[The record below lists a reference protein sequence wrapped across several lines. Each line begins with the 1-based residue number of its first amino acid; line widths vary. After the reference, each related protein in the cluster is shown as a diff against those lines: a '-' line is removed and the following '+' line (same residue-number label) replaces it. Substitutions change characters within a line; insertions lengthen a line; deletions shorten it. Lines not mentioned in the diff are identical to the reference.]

1 MKNTG
6 PLEDGEEVEMEE
18 KKLALVGCGFL
29 GGIVADAYAAG
40 LLEGYR
46 LTGALSRTA
55 EKTRAVAEKTGC
67 RACASLEELLALEPD
82 CVVETASVQMARE
95 MALPVLRRGAD
106 LVLVSVGALADADF
120 RAQVEAAARESGAKV
135 RIASGAVGG
144 FDVLRTV
151 SLMARAQ
158 GLPET
163 AGIVTHKGPQ
173 SLKNTPVFREAL
185 LTDTEESCVLSG
197 TAAEAIA
204 QLPTKVNVAVAASL
218 ATTGPDS
225 AGAQI
230 FSVPGF
236 VGDDHCITAEID
248 GVRATVDIYSRTSA
262 IAGWSVVALLR
273 NLVSPIVF

>member
-1 MKNTG
+1 
-6 PLEDGEEVEMEE
+6 MEE
-18 KKLALVGCGFL
+18 RRLALVGCGFL
-29 GGIVADAYAAG
+29 GGIVAGAYADG

-46 LTGALSRTA
+46 LVGALSRTA
-55 EKTRAVAEKTGC
+55 EKTQAVAERTGC
-67 RACASLEELLALEPD
+67 KACASLEELLALEPD

-106 LVLVSVGALADADF
+106 LVLVSIGALADGDF
-120 RAQVEAAARESGAKV
+120 RGQVEAAARESGARV

-163 AGIVTHKGPQ
+163 AGIVTRKGPQ
-173 SLKNTPVFREAL
+173 SLRNTPVFREAL

-236 VGDDHCITAEID
+236 AGDDHCITAEID
-248 GVRATVDIYSRTSA
+248 GVRATVDVYSRTSA

>member
-1 MKNTG
+1 MK
-6 PLEDGEEVEMEE
+6 E

-29 GGIVADAYAAG
+29 GSIVAGAYADG

-46 LTGALSRTA
+46 LVGALSRTA
-55 EKTRAVAEKTGC
+55 EKTQAVAERTGC

-82 CVVETASVQMARE
+82 YVVETASVQMARE
-95 MALPVLRRGAD
+95 MALPVLRSGVS
-106 LVLVSVGALADADF
+106 LVLISIGALADGAF
-120 RAQVEAAARESGAKV
+120 RGQVEAAARESGAKV
-135 RIASGAVGG
+135 HIASGAVGG

-158 GLPET
+158 DLPET
-163 AGIVTHKGPQ
+163 AGIVTRKGPR
-173 SLKNTPVFREAL
+173 SLQNTPVFREEL
-185 LTDTEESCVLSG
+185 LTDTEESRVLSG
-197 TAAEAIA
+197 TAAQAIA

-225 AGAQI
+225 ASAQI

-236 VGDDHCITAEID
+236 TGDDHCITAEID
-248 GVRATVDIYSRTSA
+248 GVRATVDVYSRTSA

-273 NLVSPIVF
+273 NLASPIVF

>member
-1 MKNTG
+1 
-6 PLEDGEEVEMEE
+6 MEE

-29 GGIVADAYAAG
+29 GNIVADAYAAG
-40 LLEGYR
+40 LLAGYR
-46 LTGALSRTA
+46 LVGAFSRTA

-67 RACASLEELLALEPD
+67 RACDSLEELLALEPD

-95 MALPVLRRGAD
+95 MAIPVLRRGAD
-106 LVLVSVGALADADF
+106 LVLISIGALADAAF
-120 RAQVEAAARESGAKV
+120 RAEVEAAARENGTRV
-135 RIASGAVGG
+135 HIASGAVGG
-144 FDVLRTV
+144 FDVLRTI
-151 SLMARAQ
+151 SLMAQAQ
-158 GLPET
+158 GLPES

-173 SLKNTPVFREAL
+173 SLKNTPVFREEL
-185 LTDTEESCVLSG
+185 LTDAEESCVLSG

-204 QLPTKVNVAVAASL
+204 VLPTKVNVAVAASL

-225 AGAQI
+225 AGAEI

-236 VGDDHCITAEID
+236 TGDDHCITAEID

-273 NLVSPIVF
+273 NLVAPIAF